1 MSFLRNIRELIRYRE
16 LVFMWSARSVKV
28 RYKQTLL
35 GILWAIFRPFA
46 TMVVFTV
53 IFSKFFQVPSEGI
66 PYPIFSYSALVP
78 WMFFATSITTGV
90 PSLVYNIGIVT
101 KIYFPREVIPLSSI
115 GAAFVDFVIA
125 FIILIGMMIFY
136 NVAITLWIF
145 LLPVLIVIQV
155 MLAVGISL
163 FASAANVFYRD
174 VRFIFEVGMQLWM
187 YLSPVIYSVEAVPQK
202 FIWLYMANPMAP
214 IIDSYRRILIA
225 GQPPQWKFLIMAASI
240 SLVIFLG
247 GYSYFK
253 KMEEK
258 FADII

>member
-1 MSFLRNIRELIRYRE
+1 MRYRE
-16 LVFMWSARSVKV
+16 LLIMWSARTVKV

-46 TMVVFTV
+46 TMVVFTI

-101 KIYFPREVIPLSSI
+101 KIYFPREIIPLSSI
-115 GAAFVDFVIA
+115 GAASVDFIIA
-125 FIILIGMMIFY
+125 FVILIGMMIFY
-136 NVAITLWIF
+136 HASITLWVL

-155 MLAVGISL
+155 MLAAGISL

-174 VRFIFEVGMQLWM
+174 VRFIFELGIQLWM
-187 YLSPVIYSVEAVPQK
+187 YLSPVIYSVETVPEK
-202 FIWLYMANPMAP
+202 FIWLYMVNPMAP

-225 GQPPQWKFLIMAASI
+225 GRPPQWQFLGMAAGV
-240 SLVIFLG
+240 SLLVFLL
-247 GYSYFK
+247 GYGYFK
-253 KMEEK
+253 RMEEK

>member
-1 MSFLRNIRELIRYRE
+1 MSIIENIRELMRYRE
-16 LVFMWSARSVKV
+16 LLIMWSARTVKV

-53 IFSKFFQVPSEGI
+53 IFSKFFSVPSEGI

-90 PSLVYNIGIVT
+90 ASIVNNMGIVT
-101 KIYFPREVIPLSSI
+101 KIYFPREIFPLSSI
-115 GAAFVDFVIA
+115 GAAFVDFLVS
-125 FIILIGMMIFY
+125 FVILIIMMIFY
-136 NVAITLWIF
+136 RVTMTVW
-145 LLPVLIVIQV
+145 LLLVPLLILMQVI
-155 MLAVGISL
+155 LAVGISL

-174 VRFIFEVGMQLWM
+174 VRFIFELGIQLWM

-214 IIDSYRRILIA
+214 IIDSYRRILVA
-225 GQPPQWKFLIMAASI
+225 GQPPQWQFLGMAAGV
-240 SLVIFLG
+240 SLLVFLL

-253 KMEEK
+253 RMEAK